1 MGGMAGFSLKGGPE
15 GGGAVLGFHE
25 SPGYLVLLTN
35 GQSPGERSRFTPRSH
50 RRRQRGG
57 SSERSQS

>member
-15 GGGAVLGFHE
+15 GRGAVLGFHE
-25 SPGYLVLLTN
+25 SPGHLVLLTN
-35 GQSPGERSRFTPRSH
+35 GQSPGERSRFTP
-50 RRRQRGG
+50 QKAEGG